1 MTSHRARI
9 VSDHCRW
16 LASDETGM
24 DIRSVVPSCPAYV
37 AKYWHSVPESILA
50 PVVCNFREKTSTVL
64 VPVCHQMTLLE

>member
-50 PVVCNFREKTSTVL
+50 PVVCNFKRGNIYCTCASL
-64 VPVCHQMTLLE
+64 PPNDFLE